1 MYNDQHVGTCA
12 PRADRPGAVGSGP
25 STGVHVGS
33 GSDGAFYGSRD
44 DLIYGNLGQTWI

>member
-12 PRADRPGAVGSGP
+12 PRAPNGQCTRP